1 MSMALTFH
9 LSVITPEHSFFEG
22 DVEMLVLYAPDGEV
36 AIQAGHAPMVI
47 STVEGELRLIVN
59 GQSRWAAA
67 SSGFATVTQDQVFLM
82 LQTAEW
88 PEEID
93 VKRAQRSEF
102 EAKERLRQKR
112 SMEEFHMARSMLS
125 RAMTRLQVSSRRN
138 INN

>member
-1 MSMALTFH
+1 MSMAPTFH

-22 DVEMLVLYAPDGEV
+22 EVEMLVLNTADGEV

-47 STVEGELRLIVN
+47 STVEGELRLNQN
-59 GQSRWAAA
+59 GKARWAAA
-67 SSGFATVTQDQVFLM
+67 SSGFATVTQDLVYLM

-93 VKRAQRSEF
+93 IKRAQRSEN
-102 EAKERLRQKR
+102 EARERMRQKR
-112 SMEEFHMARSMLS
+112 SMEEYHMARSMLS
-125 RAMTRLQVSSRRN
+125 RAMTRLRVSSRRN

>member
-1 MSMALTFH
+1 MAPTFH

-22 DVEMLVLYAPDGEV
+22 DVEMLVLSAPDGEV

>member
-1 MSMALTFH
+1 MSMAPTFH

-22 DVEMLVLYAPDGEV
+22 DVEMLVLSAPDGEV